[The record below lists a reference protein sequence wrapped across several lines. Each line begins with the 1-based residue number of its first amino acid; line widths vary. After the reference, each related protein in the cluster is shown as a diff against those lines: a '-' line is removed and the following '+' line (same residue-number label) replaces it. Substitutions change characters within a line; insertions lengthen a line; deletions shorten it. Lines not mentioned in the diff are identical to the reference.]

1 MKVIVIASFFGTYH
15 NTNEGYCLGEMESD
29 QEDRKS
35 RSKSRTSDKPDGKDL
50 NISHE
55 DLSDVSDLDSM
66 GPEETGS
73 KVT

>member
-1 MKVIVIASFFGTYH
+1 
-15 NTNEGYCLGEMESD
+15 MESD

-35 RSKSRTSDKPDGKDL
+35 RSKSTASDKHEGKDL

-66 GPEETGS
+66 GPEEAEKAT
-73 KVT
+73 KVCVNCTYYSLHVWS

>member
-1 MKVIVIASFFGTYH
+1 MF
-15 NTNEGYCLGEMESD
+15 CWLGEMESD

-66 GPEETGS
+66 GPEEVEKGS
-73 KVT
+73 KVFR